1 MADINSFF
9 EEGIKSYIEQSFL
22 KYSKNAEIIF
32 DKNFDNNLIQPL
44 FINDISLYKN
54 LIQKNKLKSEI
65 WGLICELIDKKI
77 NQLIAEY
84 NETVKNMKNQVIK
97 YTQKI
102 KKSNDLIEQYEKKI
116 KEKGD
121 EIHNNNNN
129 LNKEKDNTINEN
141 VINLEENKDLSDANC
156 EEDNAKSNGKLIN
169 KITKYRQKEEKEKN
183 YINQYQKKLRHRE
196 RNLIIGKIRIL
207 MIKILQITII
217 ILINEI
223 NGQEIKNKNYNKK
236 INYKLLDDYLNDFID
251 KIEKN
256 KDKVYIEY
264 TLFIKSFI
272 IQLALII
279 NNKGYKDINI
289 SFLYQILNSINNI
302 KKIYSNSYIS
312 DLIKY
317 IEKLI
322 SKPDTFLCRN
332 AFAILKDASL
342 KKIKPRSRNNSF
354 DKNDIVNNN
363 QNNKIEGNRKIDEFI
378 ISKRKAE
385 KSDSEDDEE
394 DFQKKLSNV
403 ISFKNSSTQNN
414 NPNLN
419 FQSQSSLG
427 LHDTYKHKSLL
438 NDSALSNN
446 SLICIDNQNGTN
458 LLNSSRI
465 SLDDSMS
472 KQGMYRSGSCSELLG
487 INSRLAS
494 NLPTLR
500 NTKKE
505 KDRNILEKFG
515 KKMKMKKTNLERKRS
530 NEKLDNIFGKEI
542 RNIVNHNFYSNYE
555 STYNKNKN
563 TTATENK
570 KNKNIDEKTNTK
582 KISSDI
588 LAVKTPVKNVN
599 ENSEA
604 KEENIN
610 SNNILKQTGI
620 KKNLQLLFNQQTDK
634 F

>member
-22 KYSKNAEIIF
+22 KYSKSIETIF
-32 DKNFDNNLIQPL
+32 DKNFDTNLIQPL
-44 FINDISLYKN
+44 FISDISLYKN

-65 WGLICELIDKKI
+65 WGLIYNLIDQKI
-77 NQLIAEY
+77 NQLLCGC
-84 NETVKNMKNQVIK
+84 NDVVKNMKNQVIK

-102 KKSNDLIEQYEKKI
+102 KKSNGLIEQYRKLI
-116 KEKGD
+116 KEKNE
-121 EIHNNNNN
+121 EINNNNKS
-129 LNKEKDNTINEN
+129 LKEKKDNSDYEN
-141 VINLEENKDLSDANC
+141 DLNLEDKNYENEIAQC
-156 EEDNAKSNGKLIN
+156 NGKLIN
-169 KITKYRQKEEKEKN
+169 EITEYRKKKEDEKEN
-183 YINQYQKKLRHRE
+183 INRYQKKLRNRE
-196 RNLIIGKIRIL
+196 RNVIIGKIRIL
-207 MIKILQITII
+207 KIKILHITIT

-223 NGQEIKNKNYNKK
+223 NGQEIKNKNYNKEN
-236 INYKLLDDYLNDFID
+236 NYKLLNDYINDFID

-256 KDKVYIEY
+256 KDKVYIDY
-264 TLFIKSFI
+264 TSFIKNFL

-289 SFLYQILNSINNI
+289 SFLNLILNTFNNI
-302 KKIYSNSYIS
+302 KKVYSNSHIS
-312 DLIKY
+312 EVIKY
-317 IEKLI
+317 VEKLI
-322 SKPDTFLCRN
+322 SKPDTFLCPN
-332 AFAILKDASL
+332 AFKILKDASL
-342 KKIKPRSRNNSF
+342 RKIKPRSRNNSF
-354 DKNDIVNNN
+354 DKNDIVSNN

-378 ISKRKAE
+378 TYKKREE

-414 NPNLN
+414 IPNIN
-419 FQSQSSLG
+419 FLSQSSLG

-446 SLICIDNQNGTN
+446 SLIYIDNQNGTN

-465 SLDDSMS
+465 SLDDSIS

-505 KDRNILEKFG
+505 KKKNLLEKFG
-515 KKMKMKKTNLERKRS
+515 KKMKMKKINIERKSS
-530 NEKLDNIFGKEI
+530 NEKLDKIFGKEI
-542 RNIVNHNFYSNYE
+542 RNIVNHNFYNNEGS
-555 STYNKNKN
+555 SYNKNKN

-570 KNKNIDEKTNTK
+570 KEKNNTK
-582 KISSDI
+582 KISSEI
-588 LAVKTPVKNVN
+588 LAVKTPVKNKN
-599 ENSEA
+599 ENSQE
-604 KEENIN
+604 KEEQNIN
-610 SNNILKQTGI
+610 NNILKQSGI

>member
-22 KYSKNAEIIF
+22 KYSKSIETIF
-32 DKNFDNNLIQPL
+32 DKNFDTNLIQPL
-44 FINDISLYKN
+44 FISDISLYKN

-65 WGLICELIDKKI
+65 WGLIYNLIDQKI
-77 NQLIAEY
+77 NQLLCGC
-84 NETVKNMKNQVIK
+84 NDVVKNMKNQVIK

-102 KKSNDLIEQYEKKI
+102 KKSNGLIEQYRKLI
-116 KEKGD
+116 KEKNE
-121 EIHNNNNN
+121 EINNNNKS
-129 LNKEKDNTINEN
+129 LKEKKDNSDYEN
-141 VINLEENKDLSDANC
+141 DLNLEDKNYENEIAQC
-156 EEDNAKSNGKLIN
+156 NGKLIN
-169 KITKYRQKEEKEKN
+169 EITEYRKKKEDEKEN
-183 YINQYQKKLRHRE
+183 INRYQKKLRNRE
-196 RNLIIGKIRIL
+196 RNVIIGKIRIL
-207 MIKILQITII
+207 KIKILHITIT

-223 NGQEIKNKNYNKK
+223 NGQEIKNKNYNKEN
-236 INYKLLDDYLNDFID
+236 NYKLLNDYINDFID

-256 KDKVYIEY
+256 KDKVYIDY
-264 TLFIKSFI
+264 TSFIKNFL

-289 SFLYQILNSINNI
+289 SFLNQILNTFNNI
-302 KKIYSNSYIS
+302 KKVYSNSHIS
-312 DLIKY
+312 DVIKY
-317 IEKLI
+317 VEKLI
-322 SKPDTFLCRN
+322 SKPDTFLCPN
-332 AFAILKDASL
+332 AFKILKDASL
-342 KKIKPRSRNNSF
+342 RKIKPRSRNNSF
-354 DKNDIVNNN
+354 DKNDIVSNN

-378 ISKRKAE
+378 TYKKREE

-414 NPNLN
+414 IPNIN
-419 FQSQSSLG
+419 FLSQSSLG

-446 SLICIDNQNGTN
+446 SLIYIDNQNGTN

-465 SLDDSMS
+465 SLDDSIS

-505 KDRNILEKFG
+505 KKKNLLEKFG
-515 KKMKMKKTNLERKRS
+515 KKMKMKKINIERKSS
-530 NEKLDNIFGKEI
+530 NEKLDKIFGKEI
-542 RNIVNHNFYSNYE
+542 RNIVNHNFYNNEGS
-555 STYNKNKN
+555 SYNKNKN

-570 KNKNIDEKTNTK
+570 KEKNNTK
-582 KISSDI
+582 KISSEI
-588 LAVKTPVKNVN
+588 LAVKTPVKNTN
-599 ENSEA
+599 ENSQE
-604 KEENIN
+604 KEEQNIN
-610 SNNILKQTGI
+610 NNILKQSGI

>member
-22 KYSKNAEIIF
+22 KYSKSIETIF
-32 DKNFDNNLIQPL
+32 DKNFDTNLIQPL
-44 FINDISLYKN
+44 FISDISLYKN

-65 WGLICELIDKKI
+65 WGLIYNLIDQKI
-77 NQLIAEY
+77 NQLLCGC
-84 NETVKNMKNQVIK
+84 NDVVKNMKNQVIK

-102 KKSNDLIEQYEKKI
+102 KKSNGLIEQYRKLI
-116 KEKGD
+116 KEKNE
-121 EIHNNNNN
+121 EINNNNKS
-129 LNKEKDNTINEN
+129 LKEKKDNSDYEN
-141 VINLEENKDLSDANC
+141 DLNLEDKNYENEIAQC
-156 EEDNAKSNGKLIN
+156 NGKLIN
-169 KITKYRQKEEKEKN
+169 EITEYRKKKEDEKEN
-183 YINQYQKKLRHRE
+183 INRYQKKLRNKE
-196 RNLIIGKIRIL
+196 RYVIIGKIRIL
-207 MIKILQITII
+207 KIKILHITIT

-223 NGQEIKNKNYNKK
+223 NGQEIKNKNYNKEN
-236 INYKLLDDYLNDFID
+236 NYKLLNDYINDFID

-256 KDKVYIEY
+256 KDKVYIDY
-264 TLFIKSFI
+264 TSFIKNFL

-289 SFLYQILNSINNI
+289 SFLNLILNTFNNI
-302 KKIYSNSYIS
+302 KKVYSNSHIS
-312 DLIKY
+312 EVIKY
-317 IEKLI
+317 VEKLI
-322 SKPDTFLCRN
+322 SKPDTFLCPN
-332 AFAILKDASL
+332 AFKILKDASL
-342 KKIKPRSRNNSF
+342 RKIKPRSRNNSF

-378 ISKRKAE
+378 TYKKREE

-414 NPNLN
+414 IPNIN
-419 FQSQSSLG
+419 FLSQSSLG

-446 SLICIDNQNGTN
+446 SLIYIDNQNGTN

-465 SLDDSMS
+465 SLDDSIS
-472 KQGMYRSGSCSELLG
+472 KQGMCRSGSCSELLG

-505 KDRNILEKFG
+505 KKKNLLEKFG
-515 KKMKMKKTNLERKRS
+515 KKMKMKKINIERKSS
-530 NEKLDNIFGKEI
+530 NEKLDKIFGKEI
-542 RNIVNHNFYSNYE
+542 RNIVNHNFYNNEGS
-555 STYNKNKN
+555 SYNKNKN

-570 KNKNIDEKTNTK
+570 KEKNNTK
-582 KISSDI
+582 KISSEI
-588 LAVKTPVKNVN
+588 LAVKTPVKNTN
-599 ENSEA
+599 ENSQE
-604 KEENIN
+604 KEEQNIN
-610 SNNILKQTGI
+610 NNILKQSGI

>member
-22 KYSKNAEIIF
+22 KYSKSIETIF
-32 DKNFDNNLIQPL
+32 DKNFDTNLIQPL
-44 FINDISLYKN
+44 FISDISLYKN

-65 WGLICELIDKKI
+65 WGLIYNLIDQKI
-77 NQLIAEY
+77 NQLLCGC
-84 NETVKNMKNQVIK
+84 NDVVKNMKNQVIK

-102 KKSNDLIEQYEKKI
+102 KKSNGLIEQYRKLI
-116 KEKGD
+116 KEKNE
-121 EIHNNNNN
+121 EINNNNKS
-129 LNKEKDNTINEN
+129 LKEKKDNSDYEN
-141 VINLEENKDLSDANC
+141 DLNLEDKNYENEIAQC
-156 EEDNAKSNGKLIN
+156 NGKLIN
-169 KITKYRQKEEKEKN
+169 EITEYRKKKEDEKEN
-183 YINQYQKKLRHRE
+183 INRYQKKLRNRE
-196 RNLIIGKIRIL
+196 RNVIIGKIRIL
-207 MIKILQITII
+207 KIKILHITIT

-223 NGQEIKNKNYNKK
+223 NGQEIKNKNYNKEN
-236 INYKLLDDYLNDFID
+236 NYKLLNDYINDFID

-256 KDKVYIEY
+256 KDKVYIDY
-264 TLFIKSFI
+264 TSFIKNFL

-289 SFLYQILNSINNI
+289 SFLNQILNTFNNI
-302 KKIYSNSYIS
+302 KKVYSNSHIS

-342 KKIKPRSRNNSF
+342 RKIKPRSRNNSF

-378 ISKRKAE
+378 TYKKREE

-414 NPNLN
+414 IPNIN
-419 FQSQSSLG
+419 FLSQSSLG

-446 SLICIDNQNGTN
+446 SLIYIDNQNGTN

-465 SLDDSMS
+465 SLDDSIS

-505 KDRNILEKFG
+505 KKKNLLEKFG
-515 KKMKMKKTNLERKRS
+515 KKMKMKKINIERKSS
-530 NEKLDNIFGKEI
+530 NEKLDKIFGKEI
-542 RNIVNHNFYSNYE
+542 RNIVNHNFYNNEGS
-555 STYNKNKN
+555 SYNKNKN

-570 KNKNIDEKTNTK
+570 KEKNNTK
-582 KISSDI
+582 KISSEI
-588 LAVKTPVKNVN
+588 LAVKTPVKNTN
-599 ENSEA
+599 ENSQE
-604 KEENIN
+604 KEEQNIN
-610 SNNILKQTGI
+610 NNILKQSGI

>member
-22 KYSKNAEIIF
+22 KYSKSIETIF
-32 DKNFDNNLIQPL
+32 DKNFDTNLIQPL
-44 FINDISLYKN
+44 FISDISLYKN

-65 WGLICELIDKKI
+65 WGLIYNLIDQKI
-77 NQLIAEY
+77 NQLLCGC
-84 NETVKNMKNQVIK
+84 NDVVKNMKNQVIK

-102 KKSNDLIEQYEKKI
+102 KKSNGLIEQYRKLI
-116 KEKGD
+116 KEKNE
-121 EIHNNNNN
+121 EINNNNKS
-129 LNKEKDNTINEN
+129 LKEKKDNSDYEN
-141 VINLEENKDLSDANC
+141 DLNLEDKNYENEIAQC
-156 EEDNAKSNGKLIN
+156 NGKLIN
-169 KITKYRQKEEKEKN
+169 EITEYRKKKEDEKEN
-183 YINQYQKKLRHRE
+183 INRYQKKLRNRE
-196 RNLIIGKIRIL
+196 RNVIIGKIRIL
-207 MIKILQITII
+207 KIKILHITIT

-223 NGQEIKNKNYNKK
+223 NGQEIKNKNYNKEN
-236 INYKLLDDYLNDFID
+236 NYKLLNDYINDFID

-256 KDKVYIEY
+256 KDKVYIDY
-264 TLFIKSFI
+264 TSFIKNFL

-289 SFLYQILNSINNI
+289 SFLNQILNTFNNI
-302 KKIYSNSYIS
+302 KKVYSNSHIS
-312 DLIKY
+312 DVIKY
-317 IEKLI
+317 VEKLI
-322 SKPDTFLCRN
+322 SKPDTFLCPN
-332 AFAILKDASL
+332 AFKILKDASL
-342 KKIKPRSRNNSF
+342 RKIKPRSRNNSF
-354 DKNDIVNNN
+354 DKNDIVSNN

-378 ISKRKAE
+378 TYKKREE

-414 NPNLN
+414 IPNIN
-419 FQSQSSLG
+419 FLSQSSLG

-446 SLICIDNQNGTN
+446 SLIYIDNQNGTN

-465 SLDDSMS
+465 SLDDSIS

-505 KDRNILEKFG
+505 KKKNLLEKFG
-515 KKMKMKKTNLERKRS
+515 KKMKMKKINIERKSS
-530 NEKLDNIFGKEI
+530 NEKLDKIFGKEI
-542 RNIVNHNFYSNYE
+542 RNIVNHNFYNNEGS
-555 STYNKNKN
+555 SYNKNKN

-570 KNKNIDEKTNTK
+570 KEKNNTK
-582 KISSDI
+582 KISSEI
-588 LAVKTPVKNVN
+588 LAAKTPVKNTN
-599 ENSEA
+599 ENSQE
-604 KEENIN
+604 KEEQNIN
-610 SNNILKQTGI
+610 NNILKQSGI

>member
-22 KYSKNAEIIF
+22 KYSKSIETIF
-32 DKNFDNNLIQPL
+32 DKNFDTNLIQPL
-44 FINDISLYKN
+44 FISDISLYKN

-65 WGLICELIDKKI
+65 WGLIYNLIDQKI
-77 NQLIAEY
+77 NQLLCGC
-84 NETVKNMKNQVIK
+84 NDVVKNMKNQVIK

-102 KKSNDLIEQYEKKI
+102 KKSNGLIEQYRKLI
-116 KEKGD
+116 KEKNE
-121 EIHNNNNN
+121 EINNNNKS
-129 LNKEKDNTINEN
+129 LKEKKDNSDYEN
-141 VINLEENKDLSDANC
+141 DLNLEDKNYENEIAQC
-156 EEDNAKSNGKLIN
+156 NGKLIN
-169 KITKYRQKEEKEKN
+169 EITEYRKKKEDEKEN
-183 YINQYQKKLRHRE
+183 INRYQKKLRNRE
-196 RNLIIGKIRIL
+196 RNVIIGKIRIL
-207 MIKILQITII
+207 KIKILHITIT

-223 NGQEIKNKNYNKK
+223 NGQEIKNKNYNKEN
-236 INYKLLDDYLNDFID
+236 NYKLLNDYINDFID

-256 KDKVYIEY
+256 KDKVYIDY
-264 TLFIKSFI
+264 TSFIKNFL

-289 SFLYQILNSINNI
+289 SFLNQILNTFNNI
-302 KKIYSNSYIS
+302 KKVYSNSHIS
-312 DLIKY
+312 DVIKY
-317 IEKLI
+317 VEKLI
-322 SKPDTFLCRN
+322 SKPDTFLCPN
-332 AFAILKDASL
+332 AFKILKDASL
-342 KKIKPRSRNNSF
+342 RKIKPRSRNNSF

-378 ISKRKAE
+378 TYKKREE

-414 NPNLN
+414 IPNIN
-419 FQSQSSLG
+419 FLSQSSLG

-446 SLICIDNQNGTN
+446 SLIYIDNQNGTN

-465 SLDDSMS
+465 SLDDSIS

-505 KDRNILEKFG
+505 KKKNLLEKFG
-515 KKMKMKKTNLERKRS
+515 KKMKMKKINIERKSS
-530 NEKLDNIFGKEI
+530 NEKLDKIFGKEI
-542 RNIVNHNFYSNYE
+542 RNIVNHNFYNNEGS
-555 STYNKNKN
+555 SYNKNKN

-570 KNKNIDEKTNTK
+570 KEKNNTK
-582 KISSDI
+582 KISSEI
-588 LAVKTPVKNVN
+588 LAVKTPVKNKN
-599 ENSEA
+599 ENSQE
-604 KEENIN
+604 KEEQNIN
-610 SNNILKQTGI
+610 NNILKQSGI

>member
-22 KYSKNAEIIF
+22 KYSKSIETIF
-32 DKNFDNNLIQPL
+32 DKNFDTNLIQPL
-44 FINDISLYKN
+44 FISDISLYKN

-65 WGLICELIDKKI
+65 WGLIYNLIDQKI
-77 NQLIAEY
+77 NQLLCGC
-84 NETVKNMKNQVIK
+84 NDVVKNMKNQVIK

-102 KKSNDLIEQYEKKI
+102 KKSNGLIEQYRKLI
-116 KEKGD
+116 KEKNE
-121 EIHNNNNN
+121 EINNNNKS
-129 LNKEKDNTINEN
+129 LKEKKDNSDYEN
-141 VINLEENKDLSDANC
+141 DLNLEDKNYENEIAQC
-156 EEDNAKSNGKLIN
+156 NGKLIN
-169 KITKYRQKEEKEKN
+169 EITEYRKKKEDEKEN
-183 YINQYQKKLRHRE
+183 INRYQKKLRNRE
-196 RNLIIGKIRIL
+196 RNVIIGKIRIL
-207 MIKILQITII
+207 KIKILHITIT

-223 NGQEIKNKNYNKK
+223 NGQEIKNKNYNKEN
-236 INYKLLDDYLNDFID
+236 NYKLLNDYINDFID

-256 KDKVYIEY
+256 KDKVYIDY
-264 TLFIKSFI
+264 TSFIKNFL

-289 SFLYQILNSINNI
+289 SFLNQILNTFNNI
-302 KKIYSNSYIS
+302 KKVYSNSHIS
-312 DLIKY
+312 DVIKY
-317 IEKLI
+317 VEKLI
-322 SKPDTFLCRN
+322 SKPDTFLCPN
-332 AFAILKDASL
+332 AFKILKDASL
-342 KKIKPRSRNNSF
+342 RKIKPRSRNNSF

-378 ISKRKAE
+378 TYKKREE

-414 NPNLN
+414 IPNIN
-419 FQSQSSLG
+419 FLSQSSLG

-446 SLICIDNQNGTN
+446 SLIYIDNQNGTN

-465 SLDDSMS
+465 SLDDSIS

-505 KDRNILEKFG
+505 KKKNLLEKFG
-515 KKMKMKKTNLERKRS
+515 KKMKMKKINIERKSS
-530 NEKLDNIFGKEI
+530 NEKLDKIFGKEI
-542 RNIVNHNFYSNYE
+542 RNIVNHNFYNNEGS
-555 STYNKNKN
+555 SYNKNKN

-570 KNKNIDEKTNTK
+570 KEKNNTK
-582 KISSDI
+582 KISSEI
-588 LAVKTPVKNVN
+588 LAVKTPVKNTN
-599 ENSEA
+599 ENSQE
-604 KEENIN
+604 KEEQNIN
-610 SNNILKQTGI
+610 NNILKQSGI

>member
-22 KYSKNAEIIF
+22 KYSKSIETIF
-32 DKNFDNNLIQPL
+32 DKNFDTNLIQPL
-44 FINDISLYKN
+44 FISDISLYKN

-65 WGLICELIDKKI
+65 WGLIYNLIDQKI
-77 NQLIAEY
+77 NQLLCGC
-84 NETVKNMKNQVIK
+84 NDVVKNMKNQVIK

-102 KKSNDLIEQYEKKI
+102 KKSNGLIEQYRKLI
-116 KEKGD
+116 KEKNE
-121 EIHNNNNN
+121 EINNNNKS
-129 LNKEKDNTINEN
+129 LKEKKDNSDYEN
-141 VINLEENKDLSDANC
+141 DLNLEDKNYENEIAQC
-156 EEDNAKSNGKLIN
+156 NGKLIN
-169 KITKYRQKEEKEKN
+169 EITEYRKKKEDEKEN
-183 YINQYQKKLRHRE
+183 INRYQKKLRNKE
-196 RNLIIGKIRIL
+196 RYVIIGKIRIL
-207 MIKILQITII
+207 KIKILHITIT

-223 NGQEIKNKNYNKK
+223 NGQEIKNKNYNKEN
-236 INYKLLDDYLNDFID
+236 NYKLLNDYINEIID

-256 KDKVYIEY
+256 KDKVYIDY
-264 TLFIKSFI
+264 TSFIKNFL

-289 SFLYQILNSINNI
+289 SFLNQILNTFNNI
-302 KKIYSNSYIS
+302 KKVYSNSHIS
-312 DLIKY
+312 EVIKY
-317 IEKLI
+317 VEKLI
-322 SKPDTFLCRN
+322 SKPDTFLCPN
-332 AFAILKDASL
+332 AFKILKDASL
-342 KKIKPRSRNNSF
+342 RKIKPRSRNNSF
-354 DKNDIVNNN
+354 DKNDIVSNN

-378 ISKRKAE
+378 TYKKREE

-414 NPNLN
+414 IPNIN
-419 FQSQSSLG
+419 FLSQSSLG

-438 NDSALSNN
+438 NDSTLSNN
-446 SLICIDNQNGTN
+446 SLIYIDNQNGTN

-465 SLDDSMS
+465 SLDDSIS

-505 KDRNILEKFG
+505 KKKNLLEKFG
-515 KKMKMKKTNLERKRS
+515 KKMKMKKINIERKSS
-530 NEKLDNIFGKEI
+530 NEKLDKIFGKEI
-542 RNIVNHNFYSNYE
+542 RNIVNHNFYNNEGS
-555 STYNKNKN
+555 SYNKNKN

-570 KNKNIDEKTNTK
+570 KEKNNTK
-582 KISSDI
+582 KISSEI
-588 LAVKTPVKNVN
+588 LAVKTPVKNKN
-599 ENSEA
+599 ENSQE
-604 KEENIN
+604 KEEQNIN
-610 SNNILKQTGI
+610 NNILKQSGI

>member
-22 KYSKNAEIIF
+22 KYSKSIETIF
-32 DKNFDNNLIQPL
+32 DKNFDTNLIQPL
-44 FINDISLYKN
+44 FISDISLYKN

-65 WGLICELIDKKI
+65 WGLIYNLIDQKI
-77 NQLIAEY
+77 NQLLCGC
-84 NETVKNMKNQVIK
+84 NDVVKNMKNQVIK

-102 KKSNDLIEQYEKKI
+102 KKSNGLIEQYRKLI
-116 KEKGD
+116 KEKNE
-121 EIHNNNNN
+121 EINNNNKS
-129 LNKEKDNTINEN
+129 LKEKKDNSDYEN
-141 VINLEENKDLSDANC
+141 DLNLEDKNYENEIAQC
-156 EEDNAKSNGKLIN
+156 NGKLIN
-169 KITKYRQKEEKEKN
+169 EITEYRKKKEDEKEN
-183 YINQYQKKLRHRE
+183 INRYQKKLRNRE
-196 RNLIIGKIRIL
+196 RNVIIGKIRIL
-207 MIKILQITII
+207 KIKILHITIT

-223 NGQEIKNKNYNKK
+223 NGQEIKNKNYNKEN
-236 INYKLLDDYLNDFID
+236 NYKLLNDYINDFID

-256 KDKVYIEY
+256 KDKVYIDY
-264 TLFIKSFI
+264 TSFIKNFL

-289 SFLYQILNSINNI
+289 SFLNLILNTFNNI
-302 KKIYSNSYIS
+302 KKVYSNSHIS
-312 DLIKY
+312 EVIKY
-317 IEKLI
+317 VEKLI
-322 SKPDTFLCRN
+322 SKPDTFLCPN
-332 AFAILKDASL
+332 AFKILKDASL
-342 KKIKPRSRNNSF
+342 RKIKPRSRNNSF

-378 ISKRKAE
+378 TYKKREE

-414 NPNLN
+414 IPNIN
-419 FQSQSSLG
+419 FLSQSSLG

-446 SLICIDNQNGTN
+446 SLIYIDNQNGTN

-465 SLDDSMS
+465 SLDDSIS

-505 KDRNILEKFG
+505 KKKNLLEKFG
-515 KKMKMKKTNLERKRS
+515 KKMKMKKINIERKSS
-530 NEKLDNIFGKEI
+530 NEKLDKIFGKEI
-542 RNIVNHNFYSNYE
+542 RNIVNHNFYNNEGS
-555 STYNKNKN
+555 SYNKNKN

-570 KNKNIDEKTNTK
+570 KEKNNTK
-582 KISSDI
+582 KISSEI
-588 LAVKTPVKNVN
+588 LAVKTPVKNKN
-599 ENSEA
+599 ENSQE
-604 KEENIN
+604 KEEQNIN
-610 SNNILKQTGI
+610 NNILKQSGI

>member
-22 KYSKNAEIIF
+22 KYSKSIETIF
-32 DKNFDNNLIQPL
+32 DKNFDTNLIQPL
-44 FINDISLYKN
+44 FISDISLYKN

-65 WGLICELIDKKI
+65 WGLIYNLIDQKI
-77 NQLIAEY
+77 NQLLCGC
-84 NETVKNMKNQVIK
+84 NDVVKNMKNQVIK

-102 KKSNDLIEQYEKKI
+102 KKSNGLIEQYRKLI
-116 KEKGD
+116 KEKNE
-121 EIHNNNNN
+121 EINNNNKS
-129 LNKEKDNTINEN
+129 LKEKKDNSDYEN
-141 VINLEENKDLSDANC
+141 DLNLEDKNYENEIAQC
-156 EEDNAKSNGKLIN
+156 NGKLIN
-169 KITKYRQKEEKEKN
+169 EITENRKKKEDEKEN
-183 YINQYQKKLRHRE
+183 INRYQKKLRNRE
-196 RNLIIGKIRIL
+196 RNVIIGKIRIL
-207 MIKILQITII
+207 KIKILHITIT

-223 NGQEIKNKNYNKK
+223 NGQEIKNKNYNKEN
-236 INYKLLDDYLNDFID
+236 NYKLLNDYINDFID

-256 KDKVYIEY
+256 KDKVYIDY
-264 TLFIKSFI
+264 TSFIKNFL

-289 SFLYQILNSINNI
+289 SFLNQILNTFNNI
-302 KKIYSNSYIS
+302 KKVYSNSHIS
-312 DLIKY
+312 EVIKY
-317 IEKLI
+317 VEKLI
-322 SKPDTFLCRN
+322 SKPDTFLCPN
-332 AFAILKDASL
+332 AFKILKDASL
-342 KKIKPRSRNNSF
+342 RKIKPRSRNNSF

-378 ISKRKAE
+378 TYKKREE

-414 NPNLN
+414 IPNIN
-419 FQSQSSLG
+419 FLSQSSLG

-446 SLICIDNQNGTN
+446 SLIYIDNQNGTN

-465 SLDDSMS
+465 SLDDSIS

-505 KDRNILEKFG
+505 KKKNLLEKFG
-515 KKMKMKKTNLERKRS
+515 KKMKMKKINIERKSS
-530 NEKLDNIFGKEI
+530 NEKLDKIFGKEI
-542 RNIVNHNFYSNYE
+542 RNIVNHNFYNNEGS
-555 STYNKNKN
+555 SYNKNKN

-570 KNKNIDEKTNTK
+570 KEKNNTK
-582 KISSDI
+582 KISSEI
-588 LAVKTPVKNVN
+588 LAVKTPVKNTN
-599 ENSEA
+599 ENSQE
-604 KEENIN
+604 KEEQNIN
-610 SNNILKQTGI
+610 NNILKQSGI

>member
-22 KYSKNAEIIF
+22 KYSKSIETIF
-32 DKNFDNNLIQPL
+32 DKNFDTNLIQPL
-44 FINDISLYKN
+44 FISDISLYKN

-65 WGLICELIDKKI
+65 WGLIYNLIDQKI
-77 NQLIAEY
+77 NQLLCGC
-84 NETVKNMKNQVIK
+84 NDVVKNMKNQVIK

-102 KKSNDLIEQYEKKI
+102 KKSNGLIEQYRKLI
-116 KEKGD
+116 KEKNE
-121 EIHNNNNN
+121 EINNNNKS
-129 LNKEKDNTINEN
+129 LKEKKDNSDYEN
-141 VINLEENKDLSDANC
+141 DLNLEDKNYENEIAQC
-156 EEDNAKSNGKLIN
+156 NGKLIN
-169 KITKYRQKEEKEKN
+169 EITEYRKKKEDEKEN
-183 YINQYQKKLRHRE
+183 INRYQKKLRNRE
-196 RNLIIGKIRIL
+196 RNVIIGKIRIL
-207 MIKILQITII
+207 KIKILHITIT

-223 NGQEIKNKNYNKK
+223 NGQEIKNKNYNKEN
-236 INYKLLDDYLNDFID
+236 NYKLLNDYINDFID

-256 KDKVYIEY
+256 KDKVYIDY
-264 TLFIKSFI
+264 TSFIKNFL

-289 SFLYQILNSINNI
+289 SFLNLILNTFNNI
-302 KKIYSNSYIS
+302 KKVYSNSHIS
-312 DLIKY
+312 DVIKY
-317 IEKLI
+317 VEKLI
-322 SKPDTFLCRN
+322 SNPDTFLCPN
-332 AFAILKDASL
+332 AFKILKDASL
-342 KKIKPRSRNNSF
+342 RKIKPRSRNNSF
-354 DKNDIVNNN
+354 DKNDIVSNN

-378 ISKRKAE
+378 TYKKREE

-414 NPNLN
+414 IPNIN
-419 FQSQSSLG
+419 FLSQSSLG

-446 SLICIDNQNGTN
+446 SLIYIDNQNGTN

-465 SLDDSMS
+465 SLDDSIS

-505 KDRNILEKFG
+505 KKKNLLEKFG
-515 KKMKMKKTNLERKRS
+515 KKMKMKKINIERKSS
-530 NEKLDNIFGKEI
+530 NEKLDKIFGKEI
-542 RNIVNHNFYSNYE
+542 RNIVNHNFYNNEGS
-555 STYNKNKN
+555 SYNKNKN

-570 KNKNIDEKTNTK
+570 KEKNNTK
-582 KISSDI
+582 KISSEI
-588 LAVKTPVKNVN
+588 LAVKTPVKNTN
-599 ENSEA
+599 ENSQE
-604 KEENIN
+604 KEEQNIN
-610 SNNILKQTGI
+610 NNILKQSGI

>member
-22 KYSKNAEIIF
+22 KYSKSIETIF
-32 DKNFDNNLIQPL
+32 DKNFDTNLIQPL
-44 FINDISLYKN
+44 FISDISLYKN

-65 WGLICELIDKKI
+65 WGLIYNLIDQKI
-77 NQLIAEY
+77 NQLLCGC
-84 NETVKNMKNQVIK
+84 NDVVKNMKNQVIK

-102 KKSNDLIEQYEKKI
+102 KKSNGLIEQYRKLI
-116 KEKGD
+116 KEKNE
-121 EIHNNNNN
+121 EINNNNKS
-129 LNKEKDNTINEN
+129 LKEKKDNSDYEN
-141 VINLEENKDLSDANC
+141 DLNLEDKNYENEIAQC
-156 EEDNAKSNGKLIN
+156 NGKLIN
-169 KITKYRQKEEKEKN
+169 EITEYRKKKEDEKEN
-183 YINQYQKKLRHRE
+183 INRYQKKLRNRE
-196 RNLIIGKIRIL
+196 RNVIIGKIRIL
-207 MIKILQITII
+207 KIKILHITIT

-223 NGQEIKNKNYNKK
+223 NGQEIKNKNYNKEN
-236 INYKLLDDYLNDFID
+236 NYKLLNDYINDFID

-256 KDKVYIEY
+256 KDKVYIDY
-264 TLFIKSFI
+264 TSFIKNFL

-289 SFLYQILNSINNI
+289 SFLNQILNTFNNI
-302 KKIYSNSYIS
+302 KKVYSNSHIS
-312 DLIKY
+312 EVIKY
-317 IEKLI
+317 VEKLI
-322 SKPDTFLCRN
+322 SKPDTFLCPN
-332 AFAILKDASL
+332 AFKILKDASL
-342 KKIKPRSRNNSF
+342 RKIKPRSRNNSF

-378 ISKRKAE
+378 TYKKREE

-414 NPNLN
+414 IPNIN
-419 FQSQSSLG
+419 FLSQSSLG

-446 SLICIDNQNGTN
+446 SLIYIDNQNGTN

-465 SLDDSMS
+465 SLDDSIS

-505 KDRNILEKFG
+505 KKKNLLEKFG
-515 KKMKMKKTNLERKRS
+515 KKMKMKKINIERKSS
-530 NEKLDNIFGKEI
+530 NEKLDKIFGKEI
-542 RNIVNHNFYSNYE
+542 RNIVNHNFYNNEGS
-555 STYNKNKN
+555 SYNKNKN

-570 KNKNIDEKTNTK
+570 KEKNNTK
-582 KISSDI
+582 KISSEI
-588 LAVKTPVKNVN
+588 LAVKTPVKNTN
-599 ENSEA
+599 ENSQE
-604 KEENIN
+604 KEEQNIN
-610 SNNILKQTGI
+610 NNILKQSGI

>member
-22 KYSKNAEIIF
+22 KYSKSIETIF
-32 DKNFDNNLIQPL
+32 DKNFDTNLIQPL
-44 FINDISLYKN
+44 FISDISLYKN

-65 WGLICELIDKKI
+65 WGLIYNLIDQKI
-77 NQLIAEY
+77 NQLLCGC
-84 NETVKNMKNQVIK
+84 NDVVKNMKNQVIK

-102 KKSNDLIEQYEKKI
+102 KKSNGLIEQYRKLI
-116 KEKGD
+116 KEKNE
-121 EIHNNNNN
+121 EINNNNKS
-129 LNKEKDNTINEN
+129 LKEKKDNSDYEN
-141 VINLEENKDLSDANC
+141 DLNLEDKNYENEIAQC
-156 EEDNAKSNGKLIN
+156 NGKLIN
-169 KITKYRQKEEKEKN
+169 EITEYRKKKEDEKEN
-183 YINQYQKKLRHRE
+183 INRYQKKLRNRE
-196 RNLIIGKIRIL
+196 RNVIIGKIRIL
-207 MIKILQITII
+207 KIKILHITIT

-223 NGQEIKNKNYNKK
+223 NGQEIKNKNYNKEN
-236 INYKLLDDYLNDFID
+236 NYKLLNDYINDFID

-256 KDKVYIEY
+256 KDKVYIDY
-264 TLFIKSFI
+264 TSFIKNFL

-289 SFLYQILNSINNI
+289 SFLNLILNTFNNI
-302 KKIYSNSYIS
+302 KKVYSNSHIS
-312 DLIKY
+312 DVIKY
-317 IEKLI
+317 VEKLI
-322 SKPDTFLCRN
+322 SKPDTFLCPN
-332 AFAILKDASL
+332 AFKILKDASL
-342 KKIKPRSRNNSF
+342 RKIKPRSRNNSF

-378 ISKRKAE
+378 TYKKREE

-394 DFQKKLSNV
+394 DFQKKLSNI

-414 NPNLN
+414 IPNIN
-419 FQSQSSLG
+419 FLSQSSLG

-446 SLICIDNQNGTN
+446 SLIYIDNQNGTN

-465 SLDDSMS
+465 SLDDSIS

-505 KDRNILEKFG
+505 KKKNLLEKFG
-515 KKMKMKKTNLERKRS
+515 KKMKMKKINIERKSS
-530 NEKLDNIFGKEI
+530 NEKLDKIFGKEI
-542 RNIVNHNFYSNYE
+542 RNIVNHNFYNNEGS
-555 STYNKNKN
+555 SYNKNKN

-570 KNKNIDEKTNTK
+570 KEKNNTK
-582 KISSDI
+582 KISSEI
-588 LAVKTPVKNVN
+588 LAVKTPVKNTN
-599 ENSEA
+599 ENSQE
-604 KEENIN
+604 KEEQNIN
-610 SNNILKQTGI
+610 NNILKQSGI

>member
-22 KYSKNAEIIF
+22 KYSKSIETIF
-32 DKNFDNNLIQPL
+32 DKNFDTNLIQPL
-44 FINDISLYKN
+44 FISDISLYKN

-65 WGLICELIDKKI
+65 WGLIYNLIDQKI
-77 NQLIAEY
+77 NQLLCGC
-84 NETVKNMKNQVIK
+84 NDVVKNMKNQVIK

-102 KKSNDLIEQYEKKI
+102 KKSNGLIEQYRKLI
-116 KEKGD
+116 KEKNE
-121 EIHNNNNN
+121 EINNNNKS
-129 LNKEKDNTINEN
+129 LKEKKDNSDYEN
-141 VINLEENKDLSDANC
+141 DLNLEDKNYENEIAQC
-156 EEDNAKSNGKLIN
+156 NGKLIN
-169 KITKYRQKEEKEKN
+169 EITEYRKKKEDEKEN
-183 YINQYQKKLRHRE
+183 INRYQKKLRNRE
-196 RNLIIGKIRIL
+196 RNVIIGKIRIL
-207 MIKILQITII
+207 KIKILHITIT

-223 NGQEIKNKNYNKK
+223 NGQEIKNKNYNKEN
-236 INYKLLDDYLNDFID
+236 NYKLLNDYINDFID

-256 KDKVYIEY
+256 KDKVYIDY
-264 TLFIKSFI
+264 TSFIKNFL

-289 SFLYQILNSINNI
+289 SFLNLILNTFNNI
-302 KKIYSNSYIS
+302 KKVYSNSHIS
-312 DLIKY
+312 DVIKY
-317 IEKLI
+317 VEKLI
-322 SKPDTFLCRN
+322 SKPDTFLCPN
-332 AFAILKDASL
+332 AFKILKDASL
-342 KKIKPRSRNNSF
+342 RKIKPRSRNNSF

-378 ISKRKAE
+378 TYKKRAE

-414 NPNLN
+414 IPNIN
-419 FQSQSSLG
+419 FLSQSSLG

-446 SLICIDNQNGTN
+446 SLIYIDNQNGTN

-465 SLDDSMS
+465 SLDDSIS

-505 KDRNILEKFG
+505 KKKNLLEKFG
-515 KKMKMKKTNLERKRS
+515 KKMKMKKINIERKSS
-530 NEKLDNIFGKEI
+530 NEKLDKIFGKEI
-542 RNIVNHNFYSNYE
+542 RNIVNHNFYNNEGS
-555 STYNKNKN
+555 SYNKNKN

-570 KNKNIDEKTNTK
+570 KEKNNTK
-582 KISSDI
+582 KISSEI
-588 LAVKTPVKNVN
+588 LAVKTPVKNTN
-599 ENSEA
+599 ENSQE
-604 KEENIN
+604 KEEQNIN
-610 SNNILKQTGI
+610 NNILKQSGI

>member
-22 KYSKNAEIIF
+22 KYSKSIETIF
-32 DKNFDNNLIQPL
+32 DKNFDTNLIQPL
-44 FINDISLYKN
+44 FISDISLYKN

-65 WGLICELIDKKI
+65 WGLIYNLIDQKI
-77 NQLIAEY
+77 NQLLCGC
-84 NETVKNMKNQVIK
+84 NDVVKNMKNQVIK

-102 KKSNDLIEQYEKKI
+102 KKSNGLIEQYRKLI
-116 KEKGD
+116 KEKNE
-121 EIHNNNNN
+121 EINNNNKS
-129 LNKEKDNTINEN
+129 LKEKKDNSDYEN
-141 VINLEENKDLSDANC
+141 DLNLEDKNYENEIAQC
-156 EEDNAKSNGKLIN
+156 NGKLIN
-169 KITKYRQKEEKEKN
+169 EITEYRKKKEDEKEN
-183 YINQYQKKLRHRE
+183 INRYQKKLRNRE
-196 RNLIIGKIRIL
+196 RNVIIGKIRIL
-207 MIKILQITII
+207 KIKILHITIT

-223 NGQEIKNKNYNKK
+223 NGQEIKNKNYNKEN
-236 INYKLLDDYLNDFID
+236 NYKLLNDYINVFID

-256 KDKVYIEY
+256 KDKVYIDY
-264 TLFIKSFI
+264 TSFIKNFL

-289 SFLYQILNSINNI
+289 SFLNQILNTFNNI
-302 KKIYSNSYIS
+302 KKVYSNSHIS
-312 DLIKY
+312 DVIKY
-317 IEKLI
+317 VEKLI
-322 SKPDTFLCRN
+322 SKPDTFLCPN
-332 AFAILKDASL
+332 AFKILKDASL
-342 KKIKPRSRNNSF
+342 RKIKPRSRNNSF
-354 DKNDIVNNN
+354 DKNDIVSNN

-378 ISKRKAE
+378 TYKKREE

-394 DFQKKLSNV
+394 DFQKKLSSV

-414 NPNLN
+414 IPNIN
-419 FQSQSSLG
+419 FLSQSSLG

-446 SLICIDNQNGTN
+446 SLIYIDNQNGTN

-465 SLDDSMS
+465 SLDDSIS

-505 KDRNILEKFG
+505 KKKNLLEKFG
-515 KKMKMKKTNLERKRS
+515 KKMKMKKINIERKSS
-530 NEKLDNIFGKEI
+530 NEKLDKIFGKEI
-542 RNIVNHNFYSNYE
+542 RNIVNHNFYNNEGS
-555 STYNKNKN
+555 SYNKNKN

-570 KNKNIDEKTNTK
+570 KEKNNTK
-582 KISSDI
+582 KISSEI
-588 LAVKTPVKNVN
+588 LAVKTPVKNKN
-599 ENSEA
+599 ENSQE
-604 KEENIN
+604 KEEQNIN
-610 SNNILKQTGI
+610 NNILKQSGI

>member
-22 KYSKNAEIIF
+22 KYSKSIETIF
-32 DKNFDNNLIQPL
+32 DKNFDTNLIQPL
-44 FINDISLYKN
+44 FISDISLYKN

-65 WGLICELIDKKI
+65 WGLIYNLIDQKI
-77 NQLIAEY
+77 NQLLCGC
-84 NETVKNMKNQVIK
+84 NDVVKNMKNQVIK

-102 KKSNDLIEQYEKKI
+102 KKSNGLIEQYRKLI
-116 KEKGD
+116 KEKNE
-121 EIHNNNNN
+121 EINNNNKS
-129 LNKEKDNTINEN
+129 LKEKKDNSDYEN
-141 VINLEENKDLSDANC
+141 DLNLEDKNYENEIAQC
-156 EEDNAKSNGKLIN
+156 NGKLIN
-169 KITKYRQKEEKEKN
+169 EITEYRKKKEDEKEN
-183 YINQYQKKLRHRE
+183 INRYQKKLRNRE
-196 RNLIIGKIRIL
+196 RNVIIGKIRIL
-207 MIKILQITII
+207 KIKILHITIT

-223 NGQEIKNKNYNKK
+223 NGQEIKNKNYNKEN
-236 INYKLLDDYLNDFID
+236 NYKLLNDYINDFID

-256 KDKVYIEY
+256 KDKVYIDY
-264 TLFIKSFI
+264 TSFIKNFL

-289 SFLYQILNSINNI
+289 SFLNLILNTFNNI
-302 KKIYSNSYIS
+302 KKVYSNSHIS
-312 DLIKY
+312 EVIKY
-317 IEKLI
+317 VEKLI
-322 SKPDTFLCRN
+322 SKPDTFLCPN
-332 AFAILKDASL
+332 AFKILKDASL
-342 KKIKPRSRNNSF
+342 RKIKPRSRNNSF
-354 DKNDIVNNN
+354 DKNDIVSNN

-378 ISKRKAE
+378 TYKKREE

-414 NPNLN
+414 IPNIN
-419 FQSQSSLG
+419 FLSQSSLG

-446 SLICIDNQNGTN
+446 SLIYIDNQNGTN

-465 SLDDSMS
+465 SLDDSIS

-505 KDRNILEKFG
+505 KKKNLLEKFG
-515 KKMKMKKTNLERKRS
+515 KKMKMKKINIERKSS
-530 NEKLDNIFGKEI
+530 NEKLDKIFGKEI
-542 RNIVNHNFYSNYE
+542 RNIVNHNFYNNEGS
-555 STYNKNKN
+555 SYNKNKN

-570 KNKNIDEKTNTK
+570 KEKNNSK
-582 KISSDI
+582 KISSEI
-588 LAVKTPVKNVN
+588 LAVKTPVKNTN
-599 ENSEA
+599 ENSQE
-604 KEENIN
+604 KEEQNIN
-610 SNNILKQTGI
+610 NNILKQSGI

>member
-22 KYSKNAEIIF
+22 KYSKSIETIF
-32 DKNFDNNLIQPL
+32 DKNFDTNLIQPL
-44 FINDISLYKN
+44 FISDISLYKN

-65 WGLICELIDKKI
+65 WGLIYNLIDQKI
-77 NQLIAEY
+77 NQLLCGC
-84 NETVKNMKNQVIK
+84 NDVVKNMKNQVIK

-102 KKSNDLIEQYEKKI
+102 KKSNGLIEQYRKLI
-116 KEKGD
+116 KEKNE
-121 EIHNNNNN
+121 EINNNNKS
-129 LNKEKDNTINEN
+129 LKEKKDNSDYEN
-141 VINLEENKDLSDANC
+141 DLNLEDKNYENEIAQC
-156 EEDNAKSNGKLIN
+156 NGKLIN
-169 KITKYRQKEEKEKN
+169 EITEYRKKKEDEKEN
-183 YINQYQKKLRHRE
+183 INRYQKKLRNRE
-196 RNLIIGKIRIL
+196 RNVIIGKIRIL
-207 MIKILQITII
+207 KIKILHITIT

-223 NGQEIKNKNYNKK
+223 NGQEIKNKNYNKEN
-236 INYKLLDDYLNDFID
+236 NYKLLNDYINDFID

-256 KDKVYIEY
+256 KDKVYIDY
-264 TLFIKSFI
+264 TSFIKNFL

-289 SFLYQILNSINNI
+289 SFLNQILNTFNNI
-302 KKIYSNSYIS
+302 KKVYSNSHIS
-312 DLIKY
+312 DVIKY
-317 IEKLI
+317 VEKLI
-322 SKPDTFLCRN
+322 SKPDTFLCPN
-332 AFAILKDASL
+332 AFKILKDASL
-342 KKIKPRSRNNSF
+342 RKIKPRSRNNSF
-354 DKNDIVNNN
+354 DKNDIMSNN

-378 ISKRKAE
+378 TYKKREE

-414 NPNLN
+414 IPNIN
-419 FQSQSSLG
+419 FLSQSSLG

-446 SLICIDNQNGTN
+446 SLIYIDNQNGTN

-465 SLDDSMS
+465 SLDDSIS

-505 KDRNILEKFG
+505 KKKNLLEKFG
-515 KKMKMKKTNLERKRS
+515 KKMKMKKINIERKSS
-530 NEKLDNIFGKEI
+530 NEKLDKIFGKEI
-542 RNIVNHNFYSNYE
+542 RNIVNHNFYNNEGS
-555 STYNKNKN
+555 SYNKNKN

-570 KNKNIDEKTNTK
+570 KEKNNTK
-582 KISSDI
+582 KISSEI
-588 LAVKTPVKNVN
+588 LAVKTPVKNTN
-599 ENSEA
+599 ENSQE
-604 KEENIN
+604 KEEQNIN
-610 SNNILKQTGI
+610 NNILKQSGI

>member
-22 KYSKNAEIIF
+22 KYSKSIETIF
-32 DKNFDNNLIQPL
+32 DKNFDTNLIQPL
-44 FINDISLYKN
+44 FISDISLYKN

-65 WGLICELIDKKI
+65 WGLIYNLIDQKI
-77 NQLIAEY
+77 NQLLCGC
-84 NETVKNMKNQVIK
+84 NDVVKNMKNQVIK

-102 KKSNDLIEQYEKKI
+102 KKSNGLIEQYRKLI
-116 KEKGD
+116 KEKNE
-121 EIHNNNNN
+121 EINNNNKS
-129 LNKEKDNTINEN
+129 LKEKKDNSDYEN
-141 VINLEENKDLSDANC
+141 DLNLEDKNYENEIAQC
-156 EEDNAKSNGKLIN
+156 NGKLIN
-169 KITKYRQKEEKEKN
+169 EITEYRKKKEEEKEN
-183 YINQYQKKLRHRE
+183 INRYQKKLRNRE
-196 RNLIIGKIRIL
+196 RNVIIGKIRIL
-207 MIKILQITII
+207 KIKILHITIT

-223 NGQEIKNKNYNKK
+223 NGQEIKNKNYNKEN
-236 INYKLLDDYLNDFID
+236 NYKLLNDYINDFID

-256 KDKVYIEY
+256 KDKVYIDY
-264 TLFIKSFI
+264 TSFIKNFL

-289 SFLYQILNSINNI
+289 SFLNLILNTFNNI
-302 KKIYSNSYIS
+302 KKVYSNSHIS
-312 DLIKY
+312 DVIKY
-317 IEKLI
+317 VEKLI
-322 SKPDTFLCRN
+322 SKPDTFLCPN
-332 AFAILKDASL
+332 AFKILKDASL
-342 KKIKPRSRNNSF
+342 RKIKPRSRNNSF
-354 DKNDIVNNN
+354 DKNDIVSNN

-378 ISKRKAE
+378 TYKKREE

-414 NPNLN
+414 IPNIN
-419 FQSQSSLG
+419 FLSQSSLG

-446 SLICIDNQNGTN
+446 SLIYIDNQNGTN

-465 SLDDSMS
+465 SLDDSIS

-505 KDRNILEKFG
+505 KKKNLLEKFG
-515 KKMKMKKTNLERKRS
+515 KKMKMKKINIERKSS
-530 NEKLDNIFGKEI
+530 NEKLDKIFGKEI
-542 RNIVNHNFYSNYE
+542 RNIVNHNFYNNEGS
-555 STYNKNKN
+555 SYNKNKN

-570 KNKNIDEKTNTK
+570 KEKNNTK
-582 KISSDI
+582 KISSEI
-588 LAVKTPVKNVN
+588 LAVKTPVKNKN
-599 ENSEA
+599 ENSQE
-604 KEENIN
+604 KEEQNIN
-610 SNNILKQTGI
+610 NNILKQSGI

>member
-22 KYSKNAEIIF
+22 KYSKSIETIF
-32 DKNFDNNLIQPL
+32 DKNFDTNLIQPL
-44 FINDISLYKN
+44 FISDISLYKN

-65 WGLICELIDKKI
+65 WGLIYNLIDQKI
-77 NQLIAEY
+77 NQLLCGC
-84 NETVKNMKNQVIK
+84 NDVVKNMKNQVIK

-102 KKSNDLIEQYEKKI
+102 KKSNGLIEQYRKLI
-116 KEKGD
+116 KEKNE
-121 EIHNNNNN
+121 EINNNNKS
-129 LNKEKDNTINEN
+129 LKEKKDNSDYEN
-141 VINLEENKDLSDANC
+141 DLNLEDKNYENEIAQC
-156 EEDNAKSNGKLIN
+156 NGKLIN
-169 KITKYRQKEEKEKN
+169 EITEYRKKKEDEKEN
-183 YINQYQKKLRHRE
+183 INRYQKKLRNRE
-196 RNLIIGKIRIL
+196 RNVIIGKIRIL
-207 MIKILQITII
+207 KIKILHITIT

-223 NGQEIKNKNYNKK
+223 NGQEIKNKNYNKEN
-236 INYKLLDDYLNDFID
+236 NYKLLNDYINDFID

-256 KDKVYIEY
+256 KDKVYIDY
-264 TLFIKSFI
+264 TSFIKNFL

-289 SFLYQILNSINNI
+289 SFLNQILNTFNNI
-302 KKIYSNSYIS
+302 KKVYSNSHIS
-312 DLIKY
+312 EVIKY
-317 IEKLI
+317 VEKLI
-322 SKPDTFLCRN
+322 SKPDTFLCPN
-332 AFAILKDASL
+332 AFKILKDASL
-342 KKIKPRSRNNSF
+342 RKIKPRSRNNSF

-378 ISKRKAE
+378 TYKKREE

-414 NPNLN
+414 IPNIN
-419 FQSQSSLG
+419 FLSQSSLG

-446 SLICIDNQNGTN
+446 SLIYIDNQNGTN

-465 SLDDSMS
+465 SLDDSIS

-505 KDRNILEKFG
+505 KKKNLLEKFG
-515 KKMKMKKTNLERKRS
+515 KKMKMKKINIERKSS
-530 NEKLDNIFGKEI
+530 NEKLDKIFGKEI
-542 RNIVNHNFYSNYE
+542 RNIVNHNFYNNEGS
-555 STYNKNKN
+555 SYNKNKN

-570 KNKNIDEKTNTK
+570 KEKNNTK
-582 KISSDI
+582 KISSEI
-588 LAVKTPVKNVN
+588 LAVKTPVKNKN
-599 ENSEA
+599 ENSQE
-604 KEENIN
+604 KEEQNIN
-610 SNNILKQTGI
+610 NNILKQSGI